1 MKITNDM
8 LAQYLAN
15 KALIKELTEANEV
28 IAIGIRSNG
37 GADTREYIAVV
48 EEKTRRNVAPIGRF
62 EELMGPGWL
71 ESKGLLTIACWQQ
84 VVIVQKSSSRHKISQ
99 SK

>member
-8 LAQYLAN
+8 LSQYMAN
-15 KALIKELTEANEV
+15 KALIKELTDANEV

-37 GADTREYIAVV
+37 GADTKEYIAIV

-62 EELMGPGWL
+62 EEVMGPGWL
-71 ESKGLLTIACWQQ
+71 EAKNLLTISTWKQ
-84 VVIVQKSSSRHKISQ
+84 VTIVEKAKKVGVR
-99 SK
+99 